1 MNLNMILC
9 KTGAKIEDTK
19 HNIPQVPSN
28 KISDLTTRL
37 ATDSAGPNRSEPDGP
52 EPNQTKKRYID
63 RMGVRV
69 GGGALLW
76 SVRPKARHFASVGE
90 FHISRQ
96 DHQGGRNM
104 GVATWGAHG
113 REGAGRAGVRLAL
126 LGLVGGSC
134 RMRRAASPRGKLWT
148 LSHSGTSVW
157 AGVEGAVEV
166 KTVQG
171 RTWTNRSFPQVA
183 DQVQTRQSRSTANAA
198 CAAVLLARCWLAP
211 SPDDETRRT
220 RPLRLFG
227 V

>member
-1 MNLNMILC
+1 MILC

-28 KISDLTTRL
+28 KISDLTKRL

-126 LGLVGGSC
+126 LGTCWGLLPNEAGCFASREIMDAVTLGYLGMGRGGGGS
-134 RMRRAASPRGKLWT
+134 RGQDRSGPNLDQPQLSTGRRP
-148 LSHSGTSVW
+148 
-157 AGVEGAVEV
+157 GAVQA
-166 KTVQG
+166 VQI
-171 RTWTNRSFPQVA
+171 N
-183 DQVQTRQSRSTANAA
+183 
-198 CAAVLLARCWLAP
+198 C
-211 SPDDETRRT
+211 
-220 RPLRLFG
+220 
-227 V
+227 